1 MKQKTVI
8 VVVFLVFIL
17 LSLNNIQ
24 GVDGL
29 KISCKK
35 EQIEKNNDET
45 EYWGLLIA
53 VGEYLNHPD
62 QNRPSMLIKVEELYQ
77 TLLNSSNWDSNHI
90 KKITAEKATLR
101 NIIQGF
107 LWLAEKEDK
116 NDISLVYITTHGFH
130 LKFDIPPFDEADGK
144 DEALV
149 PYEGFEKPL
158 SFLSDD
164 ELNFLLNRLDSKGI
178 CVIIDS
184 CYSGG
189 FNDHTTKKTRFIDSY
204 ASRTWAE
211 DFLKELKGEK
221 RVVLMSSMEDEVSF
235 GSYFSHFLIK
245 GLQGAADENMD
256 KTCTAEEIFYY
267 AKTFVEEIGVQHP
280 TILDLYP
287 GELPLVILD
296 KTDEQRMGKNW
307 FNVKL
312 ESFVKRI
319 SESGSPVKLFY

>member
-130 LKFDIPPFDEADGK
+130 LKFDIPPFDEAD
-144 DEALV
+144 V
-149 PYEGFEKPL
+149 PLKKFFIMQKH
-158 SFLSDD
+158 
-164 ELNFLLNRLDSKGI
+164 LL
-178 CVIIDS
+178 
-184 CYSGG
+184 
-189 FNDHTTKKTRFIDSY
+189 KK
-204 ASRTWAE
+204 
-211 DFLKELKGEK
+211 
-221 RVVLMSSMEDEVSF
+221 
-235 GSYFSHFLIK
+235 
-245 GLQGAADENMD
+245 
-256 KTCTAEEIFYY
+256 
-267 AKTFVEEIGVQHP
+267 
-280 TILDLYP
+280 
-287 GELPLVILD
+287 
-296 KTDEQRMGKNW
+296 
-307 FNVKL
+307 
-312 ESFVKRI
+312 
-319 SESGSPVKLFY
+319 